1 MADKFYKKSFKILG
15 TRQSGVLEIADY
27 DIEFRFFKFKMAD
40 PIWRTDFE
48 KSFNFSETRYL
59 GVLKV
64 VDYETLFID
73 LWKNVFRILCRFLL
87 RRILQ
92 NN

>member
-1 MADKFYKKSFKILG
+1 
-15 TRQSGVLEIADY
+15 
-27 DIEFRFFKFKMAD
+27 MAD

-64 VDYETLFID
+64 TDYETKF
-73 LWKNVFRILCRFLL
+73 RFLEFKMADP
-87 RRILQ
+87 IW
-92 NN
+92 